1 MDTTINM
8 PLWLFTL
15 LLVVT
20 AWSLSSR
27 ILFPSVRWFLRRR
40 VNRVLDE
47 INNLLAI
54 EIKPFQLTKRQ
65 VLIDRL
71 VYDGKVIEAIHEH
84 AFEEQ
89 IPREMAQAKVLN
101 YAAEIVPA
109 FNAYIYFR
117 TGYWIAKKVA
127 RLFYRVRVGFVEEQ
141 AIASIDPQSTVV
153 FVMNHRS
160 NMDYILVSFLMAERT
175 ALSYAVGEWARVWA
189 LQTLIKATGAFFV
202 RRNSRNKLYRRV
214 LERYVHMAT
223 REGVC
228 QAVFIEGGL
237 SKDGRLC
244 PPKLGFIDY
253 ILRGFDADRERDV
266 VFVPIAVNYDRTL
279 EDRTLLRLLDPHA
292 VKKSKVF
299 VVKTILGFV
308 CHNLVLMARQRWQRF
323 GFACVNFGIPVS
335 ARDYCR
341 QHDINFSQLERTERF
356 AQVEILAQRL
366 LATIEQIIPVLPVS
380 LLATL
385 FVRNPCTRFSIVE
398 IHVQVYQLLEH
409 LIAQK
414 VMISFPRK
422 SEEYTIATA
431 LKMLHIRHL
440 IDQRDDLYQV
450 APDSLEVLSYYANAI
465 AHWFPPIIQKKENT
479 FVVSADSHSILQ
491 NT

>member
-1 MDTTINM
+1 M
-8 PLWLFTL
+8 PLWLFVL
-15 LLVVT
+15 FLLVS
-20 AWSLSSR
+20 AWALLNR
-27 ILFPSVRWFLRRR
+27 ILVPSVRWFLRRR
-40 VNRVLDE
+40 VNQVLDE

-71 VYDGKVIEAIHEH
+71 VYDAKVIEAIQEH
-84 AFEEQ
+84 AFEQQ

-101 YAAEIVPA
+101 YADEIVPA

-141 AIASIDPQSTVV
+141 KIASIDPQSTVV

-160 NMDYILVSFLMAERT
+160 NMDYILVSFLTAERT
-175 ALSYAVGEWARVWA
+175 ALSYAVGEWARIWA

-237 SKDGRLC
+237 SKDGRLS
-244 PPKLGFIDY
+244 PPKLGFLDY
-253 ILRGFDADRERDV
+253 MLRGFDPQRDRDV

-279 EDRTLLRLLDPHA
+279 EDRSLLRLLDPHA
-292 VKKSKVF
+292 VKRSKVF
-299 VVKTILGFV
+299 LMKTILGFV
-308 CHNLVLMARQRWQRF
+308 WHNLMLMVRQHWQRF

-335 ARDYCR
+335 AKAYCQ
-341 QHDINFSQLERTERF
+341 QHDINFSQLERADRF
-356 AQVEILAQRL
+356 VQVENLAKQL
-366 LATIEQIIPVLPVS
+366 LVTIEQIIPILPVS
-380 LLATL
+380 LLSTL
-385 FVRNPCTRFSIVE
+385 FVRNPHSRFSIVE
-398 IHVQVYQLLEH
+398 IHAQVYQLLEQ
-409 LIAQK
+409 LIAQNAL
-414 VMISFPRK
+414 ISFPRK

-440 IDQRDDLYQV
+440 ISHRDDRYQM
-450 APDSLEVLSYYANAI
+450 APDALEILSYYANAI
-465 AHWFPPIIQKKENT
+465 AHWFPPILQKNENR
-479 FVVSADSHSILQ
+479 FVFNSENQSVL
-491 NT
+491 